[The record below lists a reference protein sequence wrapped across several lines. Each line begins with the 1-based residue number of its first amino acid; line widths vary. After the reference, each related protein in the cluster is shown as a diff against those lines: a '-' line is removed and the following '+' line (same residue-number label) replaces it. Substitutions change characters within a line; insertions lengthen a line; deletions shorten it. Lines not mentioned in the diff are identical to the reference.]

1 MKHFTSTGLYTAGCM
16 DRAPFHWI
24 HCSRFCVKGAPCL
37 SEGRYSSLP
46 LIPFLMPDTVF
57 RIEAIELVWE
67 PGKVQPASHR
77 RRDLEWI
84 INITKASPFCRTK
97 EPDSSAGV
105 TGSLSCL
112 PSESPSRAGSGC
124 CLSGAEQ
131 GSPRVSWGGEEK
143 RGGEERRGEER
154 RGERSPFTLWDA
166 LQAGGGRGDVST
178 GATAEGGLYHH
189 PCWWVDYSVMGVC
202 YSCDWSVHRAFWQF

>member
-84 INITKASPFCRTK
+84 INITKASPRCRTK

-124 CLSGAEQ
+124 CLCGAEQ
-131 GSPRVSWGGEEK
+131 GSPGWE
-143 RGGEERRGEER
+143 GEERRGEER
-154 RGERSPFTLWDA
+154 RGEER
-166 LQAGGGRGDVST
+166 RGEERR
-178 GATAEGGLYHH
+178 GEEIGEE
-189 PCWWVDYSVMGVC
+189 
-202 YSCDWSVHRAFWQF
+202 RR